1 MKTLSEFITAEQAR
15 HASGKP
21 LVSNWEEYVPAG
33 SRWRPGDIGDA
44 NCKVCLGVG
53 YVRVDLSRWHPDFGK
68 LFACDCA
75 AERVQAANT
84 ERLQNNA
91 GLVAAD
97 IDLAWG
103 NISQTPGIE
112 RVIPIVRRTVQRGW
126 GWVFTHG
133 PVGIG
138 KTLLLKTAVAETLRA
153 GRGAVLVL
161 WPDLLDH
168 LRKGYDA
175 GDYDARLAAW
185 RDAPVLAVDEFGRAK
200 DTEWVREA
208 QVKIFAARYESA
220 LAKQTVTLF
229 ASNFAPEAAEGWF
242 ADRVRDSRFA
252 VAEVFGPS
260 MRPLMGET
268 P

>member
-1 MKTLSEFITAEQAR
+1 MKTLSEYIETEKAR
-15 HASGKP
+15 YASGKP
-21 LVSNWEEYVPAG
+21 LVANWEEFVPPG
-33 SRWRPGDIGDA
+33 SRWRPGDAGDVD
-44 NCKVCLGVG
+44 CKTCLGVG
-53 YVRVDLSRWHPDFGK
+53 YVRVDMPVGHPDFGK
-68 LFACDCA
+68 LFVCDCA
-75 AERVQAANT
+75 ATRVRVAST
-84 ERLQNNA
+84 ERLKKNA
-91 GLVAAD
+91 GLSTAD
-97 IDLAWG
+97 VELTWG
-103 NISQTPGIE
+103 SINNTPGIE
-112 RVIPIVRRTVQRGW
+112 RVIPVIRRTVQRGW

-153 GRGAVLVL
+153 SRGAVLVL

-208 QVKIFAARYESA
+208 QVKIFEPRYESA
-220 LAKQTVTLF
+220 LAKKTVTLF

-260 MRPLMGET
+260 MRPLMGDA
-268 P
+268 